1 MYGLLFIIA
10 IIIIILFFQ
19 NYQNQLQQCSSQ
31 HKETQNQ
38 LKQKI
43 SSLEKNLNQ
52 VQSQTRQVTSS
63 PPIENYQSDIILPNV
78 ATNNLINKNPQ
89 TLNALDRI
97 YNPLPSPH
105 IVRSQNVV
113 VTEGLY
119 AAAQGVQHHPQKHH
133 NMVHRS
139 AEVQRLQ
146 LVLPARQAP
155 QPERQFQPLPGCR
168 GNSCS

>member
-19 NYQNQLQQCSSQ
+19 NYQKQLQQCSSQ

-78 ATNNLINKNPQ
+78 ATNNFYPGMIGRR
-89 TLNALDRI
+89 ALD
-97 YNPLPSPH
+97 
-105 IVRSQNVV
+105 V
-113 VTEGLY
+113 G
-119 AAAQGVQHHPQKHH
+119 AAT
-133 NMVHRS
+133 
-139 AEVQRLQ
+139 
-146 LVLPARQAP
+146 
-155 QPERQFQPLPGCR
+155 FQY
-168 GNSCS
+168 GNFSTDF